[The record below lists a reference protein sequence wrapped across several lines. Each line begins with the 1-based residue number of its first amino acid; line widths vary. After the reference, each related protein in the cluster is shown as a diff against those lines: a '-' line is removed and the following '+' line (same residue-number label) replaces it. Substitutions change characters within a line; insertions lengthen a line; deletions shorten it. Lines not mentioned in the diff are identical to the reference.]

1 MKGEV
6 NRMKTTVKVAEMKT
20 RPYYQSKVMRGLGRL
35 EDQGKSDNKRKAYR
49 DDVRLE
55 IERAQLV
62 YESYQ
67 QTDGLPFV
75 TRRARAL
82 ENIFNKKALY
92 ILPDELIVG
101 NICSKPGHL
110 MTFPEKFGSWLDK
123 AVDGP
128 YAGLISDEDKAQLKK
143 IHKYF
148 KNMAVHG
155 MERSYLPKD
164 LEFYWRYP
172 NQGVF
177 MWLHGGHVAVPNYE
191 KIFKV
196 GLNGI
201 IAEIEAKLQEI
212 MTEDYIYANTREYVE
227 KKRFYEAA
235 LITLRAVVNFGKR
248 FAVKC
253 REEAEMCA
261 DADRKE
267 QLLEMADICEWV
279 PGNPPRTLHEALQ
292 EYWFINLGARILDL
306 QSSGLGERIDQMF
319 YPFYKADLEAG
330 RIDEETAVE
339 LFGHLI
345 LKMNEEPEL
354 KPPAQ
359 GAGGATLVTRVTT
372 VGGQKADGSD
382 ATNDMTIIIM
392 EAKNRIG
399 LIQPAIAVRLHENT
413 PDRMWDKV
421 VDCLLR
427 EPGTYSFFNDT
438 MMYPFLKNLGIPEK
452 DIWNYSTDGCMRWEL
467 PGKAIGYRALGGY
480 ISEPKCLEYALNQGK
495 NAKGE
500 QIGAATPDPLTFTST
515 EDVVK
520 AYLEQLKFFT
530 GKLATIYNIVDVFD
544 EEYYPQPFL
553 SSLLDGCI
561 EAGQDVRKFKYY
573 ANSLFQ
579 PVGQVTVA
587 NSIAAID
594 NLIFKEK
601 KVSMEELLEALRNN
615 WEGKEFLRQ
624 TFINAPKY
632 GNDISEVDTLTSDI
646 YSRTTQ
652 VIRSFKNIYGESFS
666 EDGTGAA
673 SYFTV
678 SGLTGATPDG
688 RKAGDLFADGTVSPA
703 LGTDFAGPTATLKS
717 VGAIDHAGTF
727 THLFNQKFLPQYL
740 REHKD
745 EFIAW
750 FKVWVKLGIHH
761 IQFNI
766 IKREEL
772 EEAQVQPEDYSTL
785 VVRQAGL
792 AAYFVDLEKMVQ
804 DEIIDR
810 TEHGHI

>member
-1 MKGEV
+1 
-6 NRMKTTVKVAEMKT
+6 MKTGAKVAEMKN

-35 EDQGKSDNKRKAYR
+35 EDQQHSDNKRKAYR

-67 QTDGLPFV
+67 ETEGLPFV
-75 TRRARAL
+75 TRRAKAL
-82 ENIFNKKALY
+82 EAIFNKKALY
-92 ILPDELIVG
+92 ILPDEVIVG

-110 MTFPEKFGSWLDK
+110 MTFPEKFGSWLNK
-123 AVDGP
+123 AIDGP
-128 YAGLISDEDKAQLKK
+128 YSGLISEEDKVQLKK

-155 MERSYLPKD
+155 MEKNYLPED
-164 LEFYWRYP
+164 LLSYWRYP

-177 MWLHGGHVAVPNYE
+177 MWMHGGHVAVPNYK
-191 KIFKV
+191 KILSV

-201 IAEIEAKLQEI
+201 IAEIEEKLDEI
-212 MTEDYIYANTREYVE
+212 MMENYAYENTREFVE
-227 KKRFYEAA
+227 KKRFYDAA
-235 LITLRAVVNFGKR
+235 LLTLRAVINFGQR
-248 FAVKC
+248 FAAKC
-253 REEAEMCA
+253 REEAQNQT
-261 DADRKE
+261 DPDRKG
-267 QLLEMADICEWV
+267 QLLEIADICEWV

-292 EYWFINLGARILDL
+292 SYWFINLGARILDL
-306 QSSGLGERIDQMF
+306 QSSGLGERIDQIF

-372 VGGQKADGSD
+372 IGGQFVDGTD
-382 ATNDMTIIIM
+382 ASNDMTYIIM

-413 PDRMWDKV
+413 PNKLWDKI
-421 VDCLLR
+421 VDSLLR
-427 EPGTYSFFNDT
+427 EPGVYSFFNDK
-438 MMYPFLKNLGIPEK
+438 MMYPFLKGIGIPEE
-452 DIWNYSTDGCMRWEL
+452 DIWNYSTDGCMRWQL
-467 PGKAIGYRALGGY
+467 PGKAIGHRALGGY
-480 ISEPKCLEYALNQGK
+480 VALPKCLEYALNQGK
-495 NAKGE
+495 NEKGE
-500 QIGAATPDPLTFTST
+500 QIGAKTPDPMTFKST
-515 EDVVK
+515 EDVVN
-520 AYLEQLKFFT
+520 AYLEQVRFFVK
-530 GKLATIYNIVDVFD
+530 KLVTINNIVDVFD

-561 EAGQDVRKFKYY
+561 EEGKDVRKLKYFS
-573 ANSLFQ
+573 NNLIQ
-579 PVGQVTVA
+579 PVGQVTVS
-587 NSIAAID
+587 NSIVAID
-594 NLIFKEK
+594 NLVFTEK
-601 KVSMEELLEALRNN
+601 KVNMAELLEALRNN
-615 WEGKEFLRQ
+615 WEGKEYLRQ
-624 TFINAPKY
+624 TFVNAPKY
-632 GNDISEVDTLTSDI
+632 GNDIPAVDALTSEI
-646 YSRTTQ
+646 YTRTNQ
-652 VIRSFKNIYGESFS
+652 VVRSFKNIYGNSFH

-688 RKAGDLFADGTVSPA
+688 RFAGGLFADGTVSPA
-703 LGTDFAGPTATLKS
+703 LGTDFKGPTAALKS
-717 VGAIDHAGTF
+717 VGTIDHRGTF

-766 IKREEL
+766 INKEML
-772 EEAQVQPEDYSTL
+772 LEAQVKPDDYSTL

-804 DEIIDR
+804 DEIINR
-810 TEHGHI
+810 TEHGEI